1 MVRPRAEN
9 YEERRQ
15 ELLDAAASMFAEKGF
30 DGASM
35 AQIASSCGVSKAL
48 LYHYYKSKEELLYS
62 MLLSHCLLL
71 VRTGEEAVA
80 KVDLDQSFAGSD
92 QDKARAQ
99 LDSLVRSLM
108 QLYIES
114 RDKHVVLLNNLH
126 ALPSVQQFE
135 IKQLE
140 KNLVAIIKGLLKE
153 LKPGATDEVRT
164 ALAMYLMGAVNWTYT
179 WFKSDGPVSHEEYAS
194 LATSTFLHGI
204 EEGR

>member
-9 YEERRQ
+9 YEERRL

-80 KVDLDQSFAGSD
+80 EAGRSFGGSV
-92 QDKARAQ
+92 QEGDKARAQ

-126 ALPSVQQFE
+126 ALPKEQQQE
-135 IKQLE
+135 IRQLE
-140 KNLVAIIKGLLKE
+140 KNLVGIIKGLLKE
-153 LKPGATDEVRT
+153 LKPGATDAVRT

-179 WFKSDGPVSHEEYAS
+179 WFKPDGPVSHEEYAS

-204 EEGR
+204 EAG